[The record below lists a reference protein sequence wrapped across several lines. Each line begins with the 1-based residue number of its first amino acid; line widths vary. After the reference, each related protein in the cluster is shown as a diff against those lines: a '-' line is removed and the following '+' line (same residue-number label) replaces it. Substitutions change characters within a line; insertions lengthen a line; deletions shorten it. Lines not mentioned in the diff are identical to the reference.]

1 MARYGVVVMKVRSDG
16 PSGEVGIK
24 PGDVIR
30 QMNENKIR
38 NLDEFN
44 TAILEAGKLSSV
56 LLLVQRGRNSY
67 YVTLEP

>member
-1 MARYGVVVMKVRSDG
+1 
-16 PSGEVGIK
+16 
-24 PGDVIR
+24 
-30 QMNENKIR
+30 MNESKIR
-38 NLDEFN
+38 NLGEFN